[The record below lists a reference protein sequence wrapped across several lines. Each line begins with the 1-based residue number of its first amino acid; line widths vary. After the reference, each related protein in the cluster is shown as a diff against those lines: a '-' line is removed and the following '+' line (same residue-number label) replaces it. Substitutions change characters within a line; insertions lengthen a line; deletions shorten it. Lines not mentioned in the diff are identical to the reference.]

1 MIEIVRKIGRC
12 RENNEKLKNY
22 KIPISHVSALET
34 LLKNSN
40 SHFDNVCR
48 ARMKTITE
56 NQNYLSKNEL
66 TLKYFDVSQYTFL

>member
-1 MIEIVRKIGRC
+1 MNEILRKIGRC
-12 RENNEKLKNY
+12 WENNKKSKNY
-22 KIPISHVSALET
+22 NILISHLIALET

-56 NQNYLSKNEL
+56 NQNYLSKDQL
-66 TLKYFDVSQYTFL
+66 TLKYFDVSQ